1 MRNKRLFTV
10 AKILLVVL
18 LFGVIFYN
26 INWVDSYTRLGND
39 EAILDS
45 ARGQILGP
53 WDNEVVRFQA
63 QGSTAPIDLQ
73 KGRQVDGTT
82 ITISPGFLTYLRN
95 LDLALFAAGAAQ
107 FFVFVVIINSRWW
120 FLMRAN
126 GLGVRFLEAQQ
137 FGWIGLFFSNVLP
150 GATGGDVIKAV
161 YIVRRCSGDK
171 VRAVVSI
178 VVDRILGVLSLLFVG
193 SLASLLA
200 MDRFPVFAS
209 TMWLTGLGTLCFCLL
224 LISPGLRALLRFD
237 ALVSRLPQRVAGIVT
252 ELDQAVLHYRG
263 HLVGIGGW
271 ILASPAIYTLFVGSY
286 YCMSQALGVGIALTD
301 LFFIVPVA
309 SVIQGIPIAPAGWG
323 IGEAAYGALIGK
335 FGAATLPGIPDA
347 EQVMRTRGVALSVL
361 HRVHV
366 AVWSLLGGLAVLVD
380 RNAHPEDD
388 STKDN
393 PADSP

>member
-1 MRNKRLFTV
+1 MNRSS
-10 AKILLVVL
+10 LVVL
-18 LFGVIFYN
+18 LKILVVAILLGVIFSA
-26 INWVDSYTRLGND
+26 IAWQDSYTRL
-39 EAILDS
+39 S
-45 ARGQILGP
+45 AKGDPIETVAGRILGP
-53 WDNEVVRFQA
+53 WDTDPVRFQA
-63 QGSTAPIDLQ
+63 QGSTTPIDLQ
-73 KGRQVDGTT
+73 KGRQIDGTT
-82 ITISPGFLTYLRN
+82 ITVAPGFLTYLRN
-95 LDLALFAAGAAQ
+95 LDLALFAAGAAL
-107 FFVFVVIINSRWW
+107 FFAFAVILNSRWW

-137 FGWIGLFFSNVLP
+137 FGWIGFFFNNVLP

-209 TMWLTGLGTLCFCLL
+209 TLWLTGLGTLCFCLL

-237 ALVSRLPQRVAGIVT
+237 ALVSRLPQRVGGIVT

-366 AVWSLLGGLAVLVD
+366 AAWSLLGGLAVLVD
-380 RNAHPEDD
+380 RNAHPQDD
-388 STKDN
+388 STTKN
-393 PADSP
+393 PTDSA

>member
-1 MRNKRLFTV
+1 MNRSS
-10 AKILLVVL
+10 LVVL
-18 LFGVIFYN
+18 LKFLVVAILLGVIFSA
-26 INWVDSYTRLGND
+26 ITWQDSYTRL
-39 EAILDS
+39 S
-45 ARGQILGP
+45 AKGDPIETVASRILGP

-63 QGSTAPIDLQ
+63 QGSTTSIDLQ
-73 KGRQVDGTT
+73 KGRQIDGTT
-82 ITISPGFLTYLRN
+82 ITVSPGFLTYLRN
-95 LDLALFAAGAAQ
+95 LDLALFAAGAAL
-107 FFVFVVIINSRWW
+107 FFVFLVILNARWW

-126 GLGVRFLEAQQ
+126 GLGVRFLEAQR
-137 FGWIGLFFSNVLP
+137 FGWIGLFFNNVLP

-193 SLASLLA
+193 SLASLLT

-347 EQVMRTRGVALSVL
+347 EQVMRTRGVALSIL
-361 HRVHV
+361 YRVHV
-366 AVWSLLGGLAVLVD
+366 AAWSLLGGLAVLID
-380 RNAHPEDD
+380 RNVHPEDD

-393 PADSP
+393 SADSA

>member
-1 MRNKRLFTV
+1 MNRSS
-10 AKILLVVL
+10 LVVL
-18 LFGVIFYN
+18 LKILVVAILLGVIFSA
-26 INWVDSYTRLGND
+26 IAWQDSYTRL
-39 EAILDS
+39 S
-45 ARGQILGP
+45 AKGDPIETVAGRILGP
-53 WDNEVVRFQA
+53 WDTDPVRFQA
-63 QGSTAPIDLQ
+63 QGSTTPIDLQ
-73 KGRQVDGTT
+73 KGRQIDGTT
-82 ITISPGFLTYLRN
+82 ITVAPGFLTYLRN
-95 LDLALFAAGAAQ
+95 LDLALFAAGAAL
-107 FFVFVVIINSRWW
+107 FFAFAVILNSRWW

-137 FGWIGLFFSNVLP
+137 FGWIGFFFNNVLP

-237 ALVSRLPQRVAGIVT
+237 ALVSRLPQRVGGIVT

-271 ILASPAIYTLFVGSY
+271 ILASPAIYSLFVGSY

-366 AVWSLLGGLAVLVD
+366 AAWSLLGGLAVLVD
-380 RNAHPEDD
+380 RNAHPQDD
-388 STKDN
+388 STTKN
-393 PADSP
+393 PTDSA

>member
-1 MRNKRLFTV
+1 MKNKHLFTV
-10 AKILLVVL
+10 AKILLVIL
-18 LFGVIFYN
+18 LFSVIFYN
-26 INWVDSYTRLGND
+26 INWVDSYTHLGND
-39 EAILDS
+39 EAILEN

-63 QGSTAPIDLQ
+63 QGSTTSIDLQ

-82 ITISPGFLTYLRN
+82 ITVSPGFLTYLRN
-95 LDLALFAAGAAQ
+95 LDLVLFAAGATL

-126 GLGVRFLEAQQ
+126 GLGVRFLEAQK
-137 FGWIGLFFSNVLP
+137 FGWIGLFFSNILP

-171 VRAVVSI
+171 MRAVVSI
-178 VVDRILGVLSLLFVG
+178 VVDRIIGVLSLLVVG

-200 MDRFPVFAS
+200 MDRFPVFATS
-209 TMWLTGLGTLCFCLL
+209 MWLTGLGTFGFCFL
-224 LISPGLRALLRFD
+224 LISPTLRRLLRFD
-237 ALVSRLPQRVAGIVT
+237 ALVARLPGKISNVVT
-252 ELDQAVLHYRG
+252 ELDGAVLHYRD
-263 HLVGIGGW
+263 HLLGIGGW
-271 ILASPAIYTLFVGSY
+271 ILASPAIYTLFIGSY
-286 YCMSQALGVGIALTD
+286 YCMSQALGVGISLTD

-309 SVIQGIPIAPAGWG
+309 TVIQGIPIAPAGWG

-366 AVWSLLGGLAVLVD
+366 AAWSLLGGLAVLVD
-380 RNAHPEDD
+380 RNAHPKDD
-388 STKDN
+388 STKDH
-393 PADSP
+393 PTDSA

>member
-1 MRNKRLFTV
+1 
-10 AKILLVVL
+10 
-18 LFGVIFYN
+18 
-26 INWVDSYTRLGND
+26 
-39 EAILDS
+39 
-45 ARGQILGP
+45 
-53 WDNEVVRFQA
+53 
-63 QGSTAPIDLQ
+63 
-73 KGRQVDGTT
+73 
-82 ITISPGFLTYLRN
+82 
-95 LDLALFAAGAAQ
+95 
-107 FFVFVVIINSRWW
+107 
-120 FLMRAN
+120 MRAN

-237 ALVSRLPQRVAGIVT
+237 ALVSRLPQRVGGIVT

-366 AVWSLLGGLAVLVD
+366 AAWSLLGGLAVLVD

-388 STKDN
+388 STTKN
-393 PADSP
+393 PTDSA